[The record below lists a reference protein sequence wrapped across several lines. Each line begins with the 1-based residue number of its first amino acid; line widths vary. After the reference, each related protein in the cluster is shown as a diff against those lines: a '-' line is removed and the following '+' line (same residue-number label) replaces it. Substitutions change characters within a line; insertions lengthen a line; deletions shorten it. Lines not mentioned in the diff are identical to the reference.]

1 MMRRLLRRL
10 LLPRV
15 LRPDELRMLV
25 LLNTADRWRYEAP
38 LTAEEA
44 QRWGAVMDSA
54 LGAKI
59 NTAMQCAIVQE
70 AQRAVLQKPEFLPY
84 AAGYAA
90 GVRAGWGIVQAIS
103 TAVADSTEPESR
115 LPESA
120 GLDHLTP

>member
-1 MMRRLLRRL
+1 MIRRLIRRL
-10 LLPRV
+10 MLPRV
-15 LRPDELRMLV
+15 LRPDEIRMLV

-38 LTAEEA
+38 LTADEA
-44 QRWGAVMDSA
+44 KRWGAMMDSA

-59 NTAMQCAIVQE
+59 NAAMQCAIVQE
-70 AQRAVLQKPEFLPY
+70 AQRAVLQKPELLPY

-103 TAVADSTEPESR
+103 TAVADPTEPEDR
-115 LPESA
+115 LVESA